1 MYSFYTASP
10 SLTPSV
16 DPPPSGVS
24 GGTIAGVVIGVVVVI
39 IVLVLSVVA
48 VLVIV
53 IYQRR
58 RGLCVLS
65 VLHASCYFHVLGYG
79 VLLASNKQELPLAH
93 GKCSHYQEVVM
104 SYSVVCY
111 IQ

>member
-1 MYSFYTASP
+1 MCSDHCAYTASP
-10 SLTPSV
+10 SPTPSV

-24 GGTIAGVVIGVVVVI
+24 GGVIAGVVIGVVFLVI
-39 IVLVLSVVA
+39 IVLAVVA

-53 IYQRR
+53 LYQRR

-65 VLHASCYFHVLGYG
+65 VLHYFHLLLYVVGYG
-79 VLLASNKQELPLAH
+79 EVQLEMAPVDGE
-93 GKCSHYQEVVM
+93 CYHYQEVVM